1 MQIHYLDEWE
11 LKVVPE
17 ELLPEDEKLINQ
29 LKVTNRLEVDS
40 LKEGTRIKA
49 KSWVGVIQ
57 FANFQLQIIP
67 KLAGMNLGLVDML
80 MYTTGINELR
90 RFNSRRYIEVNQQ
103 GNLLDLIIWLL
114 CDECE
119 AILSGGLLYDYEG
132 VEESLLLLK
141 GRLLIDKQ
149 IRRRFGQIDKLE
161 CAYDDHS
168 SNIPENQLL
177 GMALFRAQ
185 KITEDEVIR
194 NRVRRLWD
202 IFSTACQINSLDF
215 KETREAIHY
224 SRLNAHYKEAHGL
237 AEMIMFG
244 LGIDDIFKS
253 DKRKSFTFL
262 LDMNRLFEQF
272 LFRYLTEILKES
284 NLDIDYQHK
293 DRSIIRYFDTGKSYS
308 QVIPDFLVK
317 NNQTSN
323 RFPIDAKYKLY
334 DDRKIDPGDIAQI
347 FLYAYA
353 FNQSTLP
360 TAMLIYPTCDPSAN
374 KVSMLI
380 KQSNQVSGAK
390 IHVLGL
396 NIQHVLEEIQKKNYY
411 GCSEFVLQNI
421 QQAYAI

>member
-57 FANFQLQIIP
+57 FTNFQVQIIP

-80 MYTTGINELR
+80 MYTTGINALR

-119 AILSGGLLYDYEG
+119 TILSGGLLYDYEG

-177 GMALFRAQ
+177 EMALFRAQ

-202 IFSTACQINSLDF
+202 IFSSACQINSLDF

-224 SRLNAHYKEAHGL
+224 SRLNAHYEEAHGL

-244 LGIDDIFKS
+244 LGIDDIYKS

-272 LFRYLTEILKES
+272 LFRYLTEILKGS

-353 FNQSTLP
+353 FDQSTLP

-374 KVSMLI
+374 KVSMVI

-390 IHVLGL
+390 IHVMGL

-411 GCSEFVLQNI
+411 GCSDLLLYNI
-421 QQAYAI
+421 QQVYGF